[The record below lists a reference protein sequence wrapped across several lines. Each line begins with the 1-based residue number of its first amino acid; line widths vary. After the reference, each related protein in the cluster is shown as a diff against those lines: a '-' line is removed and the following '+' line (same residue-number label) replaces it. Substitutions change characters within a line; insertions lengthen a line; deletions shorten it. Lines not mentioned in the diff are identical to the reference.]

1 MFINNANYLNFIF
14 LSAARFRNKRNRI
27 YCVVASICVF
37 RFVYTLPLRRN
48 SEVKKMSTDS
58 ESNSFANLSRIS
70 DEHIM
75 EEDEEDVE
83 EIDVRWRFDRAIR
96 MPFLKVK

>member
-1 MFINNANYLNFIF
+1 MDYVHKQCKLFEFYFPF
-14 LSAARFRNKRNRI
+14 SCFRNKKEPNLC
-27 YCVVASICVF
+27 CVVASICVF
-37 RFVYTLPLRRN
+37 GFVYTLPLRRN

-70 DEHIM
+70 DEHIVK
-75 EEDEEDVE
+75 EDVQE
-83 EIDVRWRFDRAIR
+83 TDVRWHFDRAIR

>member
-1 MFINNANYLNFIF
+1 MCSGLFTVG
-14 LSAARFRNKRNRI
+14 K
-27 YCVVASICVF
+27 
-37 RFVYTLPLRRN
+37 LRRN

-70 DEHIM
+70 DEHIV
-75 EEDEEDVE
+75 EEDVQ

>member
-48 SEVKKMSTDS
+48 TEVKKLLTDS
-58 ESNSFANLSRIS
+58 ESNSFASLSRIS
-70 DEHIM
+70 DEHIV
-75 EEDEEDVE
+75 EDDVQ

-96 MPFLKVK
+96 MPFLKEK